1 MKAIDY
7 GVLFILDHAYFSC
20 IQKMPPS
27 GDHSLVYFQQ
37 MVDSSF
43 HSVPAIHYKRLPTMG
58 DIKSNSR
65 FDRTQRFPTG
75 PSRPRPSGSMPMEN
89 EDLLSEDDD
98 ERSSDGVVVQ
108 GNSAAN
114 NDDDNEDDEE
124 DDDDGPRREGDFS
137 KSRRLRA
144 IVSIWNRK
152 TVRNQYNIVTFLKE
166 ANCGMFD
173 TVHCYD
179 TALVV
184 WSKLPNLLA
193 IASLSDLAIGSRPL
207 ITPLSPCH
215 LKQRRYKHA
224 LYTLLCFLHKHKYDF
239 SF

>member
-1 MKAIDY
+1 MRKRHTKALAQAVAVEGAGVAVGPPVTPPTAPKGAGY
-7 GVLFILDHAYFSC
+7 GV
-20 IQKMPPS
+20 ME
-27 GDHSLVYFQQ
+27 
-37 MVDSSF
+37 DSAS
-43 HSVPAIHYKRLPTMG
+43 
-58 DIKSNSR
+58 
-65 FDRTQRFPTG
+65 DR
-75 PSRPRPSGSMPMEN
+75 GSEC
-89 EDLLSEDDD
+89 SEDDD
-98 ERSSDGVVVQ
+98 EAVG
-108 GNSAAN
+108 AAS
-114 NDDDNEDDEE
+114 EE
-124 DDDDGPRREGDFS
+124 DDDDGPRRQGDFS

-144 IVSIWNRK
+144 IVSIWKRK